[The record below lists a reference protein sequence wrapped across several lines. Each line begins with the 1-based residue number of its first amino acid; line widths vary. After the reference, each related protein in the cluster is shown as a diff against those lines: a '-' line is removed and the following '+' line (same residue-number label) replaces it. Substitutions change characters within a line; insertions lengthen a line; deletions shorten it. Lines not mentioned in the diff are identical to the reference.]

1 MNNLSSRLM
10 KRFNHL
16 LGEIDAVY
24 HEMDWKLGLS
34 DSAMAVLYTI
44 CDNGGCC
51 LLQDICRLS
60 GLSKQTVNSA
70 LRRLEADGI
79 VYLKVFEGQKKKVYL
94 TAKGQELAENTAV
107 RLIEIEN
114 SIFASWTEDE
124 KMLYLELTQR
134 YLLSFQESIKKL
146 NFIQKNPSEERNY
159 PK

>member
-79 VYLKVFEGQKKKVYL
+79 VYLKVFEGKKKKVYL

-146 NFIQKNPSEERNY
+146 NFIQKNPGEERNY

>member
-51 LLQDICRLS
+51 LLQDICLLS

-79 VYLKVFEGQKKKVYL
+79 LYLEAAGSKAKKVRL
-94 TAKGQELAENTAV
+94 TESGKLFADQTAGQIIKA
-107 RLIEIEN
+107 
-114 SIFASWTEDE
+114 EDE
-124 KMLYLELTQR
+124 IFDSWPQEDVNKYLELTEAF
-134 YLLSFQESIKKL
+134 LTAIK
-146 NFIQKNPSEERNY
+146 QKAENLVPNEYRKGFDKDS
-159 PK
+159 